1 MAAYAKSL
9 NRLIEELS
17 KLPGIGP
24 KSAQRLAMHVLKG
37 SMDEA
42 KALAY
47 AVVHAKQNIR
57 HCKICNNL
65 TDEQTCFI
73 CQDFRRDKST
83 ICVVEQPKDV
93 MAIEKSGSFQGVYH
107 VLLGAISPL
116 EGVAPEDLKIKELMN
131 RINRDKV
138 KEVIIATDSDAEG
151 ETTALYLAGLIKPLG
166 AIKAT
171 RIACGIPA
179 GGDLEYADQATLA
192 KALQGRQ
199 EV

>member
-1 MAAYAKSL
+1 MAGYAKSL
-9 NRLIEELS
+9 KRLVEELS

-24 KSAQRLAMHVLKG
+24 KSAERIAMHVLKG
-37 SMDEA
+37 SLDSA

-47 AVVHAKQNIR
+47 AIVKAKQNI
-57 HCKICNNL
+57 HNCKICNNL
-65 TDEQTCFI
+65 TDEEVCFV
-73 CQDFRRDKST
+73 CQDSRRDRTT
-83 ICVVEQPKDV
+83 ICVVEEPKDV
-93 MAIEKSGSFQGVYH
+93 LAIEKSGVYRGVYH

-116 EGVAPEDLKIKELMN
+116 EGIKPEDLKIRELLH
-131 RINRDKV
+131 RINQNRA

-151 ETTALYLAGLIKPLG
+151 EVTALYLARLVKPQG
-166 AIKAT
+166 VKTT

-179 GGDLEYADQATLA
+179 GGNLEYADQATLG